1 MSTLIASHLGGVFPR
16 DFPEML
22 WWSKSQ
28 WSKSDFTRLL
38 VRYKHLHVICLIL
51 HKLGESKVEISAPNM
66 GKELLSLNLLNKCLT
81 CFRGQTICDLAFI
94 LCWPMFLVHSCC
106 HFIVVVPYLCAN
118 QWQKQD
124 KNGSIPL
131 LH

>member
-28 WSKSDFTRLL
+28 WSKSDFTSLL

-66 GKELLSLNLLNKCLT
+66 HGEGASITEPPQQVSYVFQRSNHLWSCLYTLLANVFGTQLLSLH
-81 CFRGQTICDLAFI
+81 RGCTLFMCQA
-94 LCWPMFLVHSCC
+94 V
-106 HFIVVVPYLCAN
+106 AEA
-118 QWQKQD
+118 
-124 KNGSIPL
+124 G
-131 LH
+131 